1 MLFKTVLNLG
11 SRKKSYFFLV
21 ARPLR
26 LVDPDKDDQFRIRT
40 QRKDQIRIRHQ
51 NNKTGRSGVVFDRK
65 KMVFRFDDC
74 LFYYAHIWSEFDL
87 LKAFGYIE
95 RVNQSFFF
103 GKTYF
108 TSYVRNMFWGTILY
122 KYRGK
127 KLGLIRTL
135 ENISDPDPTH

>member
-108 TSYVRNMFWGTILY
+108 TSYVRNMF
-122 KYRGK
+122 
-127 KLGLIRTL
+127 
-135 ENISDPDPTH
+135 